1 MLNTNIGVN
10 YRPIKSLEE
19 FMSFVNSDD
28 ASLNTYSYEFRH
40 LHNDL
45 NSKSMPWAD
54 FVNFI
59 EEIRSSD
66 SFQIRTSVFKIPEF
80 TYGVPSIKIT
90 KAAKHSNATAAL
102 EFLIQKGGVFVM
114 LPTVYL
120 KTEVE
125 NE

>member
-19 FMSFVNSDD
+19 FMSYVNSND
-28 ASLNTYSYEFRH
+28 AALNTYTYEFRH

-45 NSKSMPWAD
+45 KTKSMPWAD

-59 EEIRSSD
+59 DEIRSSD

-80 TYGVPSIKIT
+80 TYGVPSLKIT
-90 KAAKHSNATAAL
+90 KAAKHSNATAAVDY
-102 EFLIQKGGVFVM
+102 LIQKGGVFVM
-114 LPTVYL
+114 LPIVYNE
-120 KTEVE
+120 TEVP

>member
-10 YRPIKSLEE
+10 YRPIKSIDE
-19 FMSFVNSDD
+19 FMRLVNSDD
-28 ASLNTYSYEFRH
+28 SALNTYTYEFRS
-40 LHNDL
+40 LHIDL
-45 NSKSMPWAD
+45 KTKSMPWCD
-54 FVNFI
+54 FINFI

-102 EFLIQKGGVFVM
+102 EFLISKGGVFVM
-114 LPTVYL
+114 VPTVY
-120 KTEVE
+120 KETEVE
-125 NE
+125 NG